1 VVLVALILAAVT
13 SPGLREAWRE
23 RPADVLMG
31 AAALLVFVTSAG
43 VVIDVPG
50 DFRQLSEL
58 AGACWLVLFASRGR
72 RVTWLL
78 VLVVPVAI
86 AAFTA
91 RALVV

>member
-1 VVLVALILAAVT
+1 MLLGT
-13 SPGLREAWRE
+13 
-23 RPADVLMG
+23 
-31 AAALLVFVTSAG
+31 AALLVFVTSAG

-58 AGACWLVLFASRGR
+58 AGACWLVLFGARGR
-72 RVTWLL
+72 RTAWLL
-78 VLVVPVAI
+78 VLVVPVTI